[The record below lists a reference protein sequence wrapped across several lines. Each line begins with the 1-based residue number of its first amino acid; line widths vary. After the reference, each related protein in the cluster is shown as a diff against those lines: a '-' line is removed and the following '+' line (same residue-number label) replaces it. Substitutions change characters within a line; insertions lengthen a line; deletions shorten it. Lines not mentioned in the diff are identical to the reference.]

1 VGFPWGSVA
10 QRWVKPF
17 GIVTEL
23 DLSGHVL
30 AGVFPSWVHSPVHLL
45 DFERG
50 VERSCER
57 IIKT

>member
-1 VGFPWGSVA
+1 VA

-50 VERSCER
+50 VERFCER